1 MNTQSHSFDT
11 ILSLCPLRSGAF
23 IVTVF
28 GDVVLPGDGQMW
40 IGHLIE
46 LCADLRISETLVRT
60 SVSRLVTSGQLVGTR
75 KGRRSFYALSPGAR
89 AEFDHAAQVI
99 YTAPQERPWR
109 FLFFPAGHS
118 PDALQKVGDGRTF
131 TATGLWPGARGR
143 ARRRACLYR
152 PCRWRARRLGG
163 NAGTCLSAR
172 GIGTGIPRFLHIGAG
187 DCRPAQANP
196 ENRAASPAGS
206 DPCLAPNR
214 TERAP
219 VARQSAARGIPRT
232 HRAGCLRAQLSCT
245 NGCRRTPRGRYFIYG
260 FHSPRSKTACI
271 CRASRSAVHVR
282 LTKAAQNAHYFS
294 SFCDTFRIDWQ

>member
-118 PDALQKVGDGRTF
+118 PDALQKLGMAALSPQLAFGPARGAVPEGALAF
-131 TATGLWPGARGR
+131 TAHADGARADLAAMLAHAYPLEELAQEYRAFCTLEQAIAGLPKLTPKTALQARLVLTHAWRRIALNAPRLPANLLPEGYPEPTARAAFGR
-143 ARRRACLYR
+143 SYLALTAVAEPLEADILSMDSIALDQRQRAFAERRA
-152 PCRWRARRLGG
+152 A
-163 NAGTCLSAR
+163 LS
-172 GIGTGIPRFLHIGAG
+172 T
-187 DCRPAQANP
+187 
-196 ENRAASPAGS
+196 
-206 DPCLAPNR
+206 
-214 TERAP
+214 
-219 VARQSAARGIPRT
+219 SA
-232 HRAGCLRAQLSCT
+232 
-245 NGCRRTPRGRYFIYG
+245 
-260 FHSPRSKTACI
+260 
-271 CRASRSAVHVR
+271 
-282 LTKAAQNAHYFS
+282 
-294 SFCDTFRIDWQ
+294 